1 MELRLGARVLVRIMV
16 RVRVLVRWRFVV
28 LASVGSVGLELLDRH
43 ARQALVP
50 VGHRI
55 VVHRDTFRCTE
66 GEADGLIPGA
76 CDSARIAARIA
87 AGLQRPFQLVP
98 SPTLSPT
105 DPVPRGLL
113 TLWARAG
120 MCVCMY
126 VFLHSPTLHPSV
138 SSLFLAFSRLV
149 DSSLSSVV
157 SGREGVRRR
166 ARGGRTKVRGFR

>member
-76 CDSARIAARIA
+76 CDSARIAA
-87 AGLQRPFQLVP
+87 GLQRPFQLVP

-113 TLWARAG
+113 TLCPGA
-120 MCVCMY
+120 Y
-126 VFLHSPTLHPSV
+126 
-138 SSLFLAFSRLV
+138 
-149 DSSLSSVV
+149 
-157 SGREGVRRR
+157 
-166 ARGGRTKVRGFR
+166 

>member
-66 GEADGLIPGA
+66 GEADGLIPVA
-76 CDSARIAARIA
+76 PMIAPMIA
-87 AGLQRPFQLVP
+87 PMTAPMLA
-98 SPTLSPT
+98 
-105 DPVPRGLL
+105 PVVAPR
-113 TLWARAG
+113 
-120 MCVCMY
+120 
-126 VFLHSPTLHPSV
+126 
-138 SSLFLAFSRLV
+138 
-149 DSSLSSVV
+149 
-157 SGREGVRRR
+157 
-166 ARGGRTKVRGFR
+166 